1 LGGREK
7 FMKQIWQELDT
18 GKYSTHKQVADML
31 KEKFGIKGSVNLAAC
46 LMKRWKEAR
55 DGG

>member
-1 LGGREK
+1 
-7 FMKQIWQELDT
+7 MKQVWQELDT

-31 KEKFGIKGSVNLAAC
+31 KEKFGIKGSVNLAAR

-55 DGG
+55 EGE